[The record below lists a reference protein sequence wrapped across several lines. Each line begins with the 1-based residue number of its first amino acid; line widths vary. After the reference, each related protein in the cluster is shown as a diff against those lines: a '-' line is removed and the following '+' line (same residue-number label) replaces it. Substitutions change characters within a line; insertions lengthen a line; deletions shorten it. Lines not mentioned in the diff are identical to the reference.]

1 MASGSAGSRQSTTP
15 REVQVIQTIL
25 KDMGVTDYEPAVV
38 NQLLDFTY
46 RELLFFCANA
56 NCQEHNFFMEFLAY
70 VTTIMIS
77 LTLNTIVI
85 LI

>member
-1 MASGSAGSRQSTTP
+1 MASGSGGRQSTTP

-46 RELLFFCANA
+46 
-56 NCQEHNFFMEFLAY
+56 
-70 VTTIMIS
+70 S
-77 LTLNTIVI
+77 K
-85 LI
+85 